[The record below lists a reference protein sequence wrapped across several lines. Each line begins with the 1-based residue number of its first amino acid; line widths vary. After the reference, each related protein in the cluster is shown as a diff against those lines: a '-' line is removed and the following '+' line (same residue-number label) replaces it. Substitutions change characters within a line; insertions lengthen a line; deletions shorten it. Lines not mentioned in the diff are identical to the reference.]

1 VTPLKCTV
9 RPAENASDNLGQ
21 RDLFFFKRCATL
33 HHSWRHAKG
42 WFVTLRETVCRLSVY
57 QKLVWCGISSAM
69 LSFSTTQPTH
79 CNIQTDFSLFSGN
92 VILNHTQYG
101 TRMDH
106 VLIARREKRA
116 IRVLADVTRSKS
128 AAKSGDE
135 SSPKNQ
141 VRSTG
146 QENVVAGFFGH
157 LFFLQ
162 SASLRS
168 TSG

>member
-1 VTPLKCTV
+1 MHPTIWDSVIC
-9 RPAENASDNLGQ
+9 
-21 RDLFFFKRCATL
+21 FFKRCATL

-141 VRSTG
+141 VRSTSG
-146 QENVVAGFFGH
+146 KHDGRIFRTSISPPV
-157 LFFLQ
+157 
-162 SASLRS
+162 SL
-168 TSG
+168 TAIN